1 MKKTTFQIAL
11 RKRKPDG
18 TWPAWSEEP
27 SYEERSC
34 YTVLGSG
41 LVVHGCSG
49 SWDISHWEG
58 YALDEP
64 GLRDLPTLKV
74 AEYRIKVLS
83 GIIDWAKPMVD
94 ITGATVT
101 VEQKQQIRD
110 LCAQWRKED
119 RDARK

>member
-34 YTVLGSG
+34 YTVPESG

-49 SWDISHWEG
+49 SWDISHWGG

-64 GLRDLPTLKV
+64 ALCDLPTLKI
-74 AEYRIKVLS
+74 AESRIKALS
-83 GIIDWAKPMVD
+83 GIMDWTKPMAD
-94 ITGATVT
+94 ITANATA
-101 VEQKQQIRD
+101 EQKQQIRD